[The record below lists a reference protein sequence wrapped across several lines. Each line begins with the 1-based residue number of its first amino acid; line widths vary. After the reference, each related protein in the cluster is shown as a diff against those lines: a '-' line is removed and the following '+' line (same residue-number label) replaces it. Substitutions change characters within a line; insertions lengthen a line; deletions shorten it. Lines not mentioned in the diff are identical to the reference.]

1 MNSIL
6 SALIL
11 SAALFST
18 ACGAATTTGEQKG
31 ASPSTPPAVAA
42 QPAPSGTQPTDAAP
56 VAPAGGSEVFAR
68 INDIPITDAE
78 ITERVKGRLK
88 KLETQIFEIKRD
100 GLDEMISEKI
110 LEAEAK
116 KKNLSVDDYLKKEV
130 DDKIADP
137 SEEEIQTF
145 YGLMKNQIGDQPLDQ
160 VRGKIVSQIKNTR
173 KGDVYSKLL
182 ERLENDAKV
191 EVYMERPR
199 IEVGIDDDATK
210 GKKDAPITVIEFSD
224 FQCPFCKRARATVNE
239 ILSTY
244 GNQVQ
249 YAFRDFPLSFHKLA
263 PKAHEA
269 CECAGDQGKYW
280 ECNALLWEKQ
290 PELAVDKLKEYART
304 LGLDGGKFDSCL
316 DSGKNA
322 AEVEKDI
329 QDGAAAGVS
338 GTPAYF
344 INGIMISGAQPFPN
358 FKKVIDGE
366 IKEKKRAK
374 N

>member
-6 SALIL
+6 STLIL
-11 SAALFST
+11 SVALLST
-18 ACGAATTTGEQKG
+18 ACGATTTTAEQKPTLP
-31 ASPSTPPAVAA
+31 AAATQPTPPT
-42 QPAPSGTQPTDAAP
+42 TQPTDSAPAAP
-56 VAPAGGSEVFAR
+56 VGDSAVLAR
-68 INDIPITDAE
+68 INDLPITDAE

-130 DDKIADP
+130 DDKIAEP

-160 VRGKIVSQIKNTR
+160 VRGKIVGQIKNTR

-210 GKKDAPITVIEFSD
+210 GKKDAPVTVIEFSD

-269 CECAGDQGKYW
+269 AECAGDQGKYW
-280 ECNALLWEKQ
+280 EYNTLLWEKQ
-290 PELAVDKLKEYART
+290 PELAVDKLKEYARS

-316 DSGKNA
+316 DSGKNV
-322 AEVEKDI
+322 AEVEKDT

-366 IKEKKRAK
+366 LREKKRAK
-374 N
+374 K